1 MCWLRIGDNPGA
13 VQSIVSSRTR
23 LGATGRTWVFKTWS
37 KDVGVEEARRIKDE
51 YPGLLVLPN
60 NPNSGPNYDLNLAPS
75 VAVPDIQFR
84 GEG

>member
-13 VQSIVSSRTR
+13 VQSTESSRTR
-23 LGATGRTWVFKTWS
+23 LGATGRTLVFKTWS
-37 KDVGVEEARRIKDE
+37 KDVAVEEARRVKDE
-51 YPGLLVLPN
+51 HPGLLVL
-60 NPNSGPNYDLNLAPS
+60 PNSGPNYDLNLALS